1 MWFCFDMLKKYQI
14 QYTMLLITGYPTET
28 KEDHLHTLA
37 VIERLFAEG
46 YARDPESGMK
56 LITFNFTPMLL
67 GDTLLDMIEKDLE
80 YFNNERDWK
89 YKENDTASRIRNYKE
104 VLSLVETLHNEKSSW
119 NQTKDM
125 NLYIQNLKNG

>member
-1 MWFCFDMLKKYQI
+1 
-14 QYTMLLITGYPTET
+14 
-28 KEDHLHTLA
+28 
-37 VIERLFAEG
+37 
-46 YARDPESGMK
+46 MK

>member
-1 MWFCFDMLKKYQI
+1 
-14 QYTMLLITGYPTET
+14 
-28 KEDHLHTLA
+28 
-37 VIERLFAEG
+37 
-46 YARDPESGMK
+46 MK

-67 GDTLLDMIEKDLE
+67 GDPLLDMIEKGLE

-119 NQTKDM
+119 GQTKYM
-125 NLYIQNLKNG
+125 NLYTQNLKNG